1 MGAAI
6 MVRGIE
12 SLPPQRLFLDG
23 PVGRLHGTFERP
35 VAEPRAAVLHL
46 HPHPMH
52 GGTRQNNVVRHG
64 ALGSLEAGCAA
75 LRIDFRGV
83 GLSAGHYDEGDGEID
98 DAAAAFAW
106 LQKELPGIPV
116 FVWGFSF
123 GSRVGL
129 DFTIRQRDPQSHPP
143 TVTTATATNP
153 ADGYMAVAWPT
164 RFYAWPHSHQWPE
177 RASFLVGS
185 KDDFVEMAGMQRAE
199 EQGGNVTIV
208 DGATHFFPGQ
218 LDSVREWT
226 RDTLEAWL

>member
-1 MGAAI
+1 

-23 PVGRLHGTFERP
+23 PVGRLHATFERP

-64 ALGSLEAGCAA
+64 ALGSLMAGCAA

-106 LQKELPGIPV
+106 LQRELPDLPV

-129 DFTIRQRDPQSHPP
+129 DFSIRQREQQN
-143 TVTTATATNP
+143 TGAIQP
-153 ADGYMAVAWPT
+153 AAYMAVAWPT

-177 RASFLVGS
+177 RAAFIVGS
-185 KDDFVEMAGMQRAE
+185 DDDFVEMAGMKRAE
-199 EQGGNVTIV
+199 EQGGAVTIV

-218 LDSVREWT
+218 LNAVRDWT

>member
-1 MGAAI
+1 

-12 SLPPQRLFLDG
+12 SVPPQRLFIDG
-23 PVGRLHGTFERP
+23 PVGRLHATFERP

-83 GLSAGHYDEGDGEID
+83 GLSTGHYDEGDGEID

-106 LQKELPGIPV
+106 LQRELPDIPT

-129 DFTIRQRDPQSHPP
+129 DFSIRQREQEQSG
-143 TVTTATATNP
+143 AIQP
-153 ADGYMAVAWPT
+153 AGYMAVAWPT
-164 RFYAWPHSHQWPE
+164 RFYAWPHSHEWPQ
-177 RASFLVGS
+177 RAAFITGS
-185 KDDFVEMAGMQRAE
+185 NDDFVEMAGMKRAE

>member
-1 MGAAI
+1 

-12 SLPPQRLFLDG
+12 ALPPQRLFIDG
-23 PVGRLHGTFERP
+23 PVGRLHATFERP
-35 VAEPRAAVLHL
+35 IAQPRAAVLHL
-46 HPHPMH
+46 HPHPLH

-64 ALGSLEAGCAA
+64 ALGSLAAGCAA

-83 GLSAGHYDEGDGEID
+83 GLSAGHYDEGDGEVD

-106 LQKELPGIPV
+106 LQHELPGIPV

-129 DFTIRQRDPQSHPP
+129 EFCIRQS
-143 TVTTATATNP
+143 TA
-153 ADGYMAVAWPT
+153 GYMAVAWPT

-177 RASFLVGS
+177 RSSFIVGS
-185 KDDFVEMAGMQRAE
+185 DDDFVELAGMARVE
-199 EQGGNVTIV
+199 EQGGAVKIV

-218 LDSVREWT
+218 LDSVSTWT
-226 RDTLEAWL
+226 RETLEAWL